1 MNNRVV
7 SFIAIAI
14 LTFMFSASAKAETFI
29 AYLNGAQQVP
39 AAATS
44 ATGYARVF
52 LNEGAGTITFTV
64 VFNGLTSAQTLS
76 HIHAPGAIGVNAAV
90 VIDFGAVGG
99 TSGTISGTRSITP
112 TQIAQLRAHQGY
124 VNVHS
129 VNFPN
134 GEIRGQLG
142 ITRPVD
148 YDGDG
153 KQDPSIMR
161 FPNIAPPGVAQITYY
176 NNNTTSGVQI
186 EPWGDVNRD
195 FPTPGDYDGDGKGD
209 LAIYRDGPIV
219 GAQSEFWIL
228 FSSNGTA
235 ARFFFGLNGDEAVN
249 RDYDGDGR
257 TDLAVFRRG
266 AGEGSPAFWYI
277 QQSTNGQARI
287 VQFGTTGNLDDNSTG
302 DTPAPGDYD
311 GDGKFD
317 LCLYR
322 FGFTGNPSN
331 NSFIVLRSS
340 DGVTTY
346 QNWGNF
352 TTDYILPGDYDG
364 DGKYDY
370 CVARTGA
377 AANSPMV
384 WWVLKSSNGQ
394 VQAQTFGFSADLPTQ
409 GDYDGDARTD
419 FAVYRNGAT
428 AGSASFFWYFSSFVN
443 NGFGTQWGIRGDFPP
458 ATFDAR

>member
-1 MNNRVV
+1 
-7 SFIAIAI
+7 
-14 LTFMFSASAKAETFI
+14 MFAASAATAKAENFI

-76 HIHAPGAIGVNAAV
+76 HIHAPAAIGANASV

-153 KQDPSIMR
+153 KQDPSIIR

-186 EPWGDVNRD
+186 EPWGDVNKD
-195 FPTPGDYDGDGKGD
+195 FPAPGDYDGDGKGD
-209 LAIYRDGPIV
+209 LAIYRDGANTPN
-219 GAQSEFWIL
+219 GQSEHWVL
-228 FSSNGTA
+228 FSSNGTVGRA
-235 ARFFFGLNGDEAVN
+235 FFGTTGDEAVN
-249 RDYDGDGR
+249 RDYDGDGK
-257 TDLAVFRRG
+257 TDVAVFRRG
-266 AGEGSPAFWYI
+266 LNIGDPAVWYI
-277 QQSTNGQARI
+277 QQSASGQVRI
-287 VQFGTTGNLDDNSTG
+287 TQFGTTGNTEDNSTG

-352 TTDYILPGDYDG
+352 TSDYVLPGDYDG

-377 AANSPMV
+377 TATSPMV

-419 FAVYRNGAT
+419 FSVYRNGAT
-428 AGSASFFWYFSSFVN
+428 VGSASFFWYFSSFVN